1 MSLSHPQP
9 ERSSYLMSPEELSE
23 FLGLGRTSTYRLL
36 SSGEIPCIRL
46 GRLLRVRRSDVEDF
60 VESRLERAGG

>member
-1 MSLSHPQP
+1 
-9 ERSSYLMSPEELSE
+9 MSPEELSE

-36 SSGEIPCIRL
+36 SSGEIPCVRL
-46 GRLLRVRRSDVEDF
+46 GRLLRIRRSDVEDF